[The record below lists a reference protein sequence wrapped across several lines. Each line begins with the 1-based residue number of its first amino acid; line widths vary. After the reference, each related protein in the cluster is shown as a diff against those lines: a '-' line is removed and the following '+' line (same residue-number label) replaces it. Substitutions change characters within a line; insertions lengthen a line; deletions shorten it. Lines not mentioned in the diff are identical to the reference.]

1 MAWLAMPALGA
12 LGFEWHR
19 KRACA
24 SGGQG
29 RHSRPATAQDSAASG
44 DCEGALRGPAAAAGL
59 LTGTPKAEHS
69 RAQARRS
76 PRPHP
81 PSPSAACSTRWRC
94 GACRVAMRRRFPGGG
109 AALRGGRTPVASH
122 GPGRGF
128 SRTEGL
134 CVGLGVLLRR
144 TPREHVWSPAA
155 GVLASGCRDA
165 SLARMRRCPS

>member
-1 MAWLAMPALGA
+1 MPALGT

-76 PRPHP
+76 PILPRDVQ
-81 PSPSAACSTRWRC
+81 C
-94 GACRVAMRRRFPGGG
+94 GVALCRV
-109 AALRGGRTPVASH
+109 
-122 GPGRGF
+122 
-128 SRTEGL
+128 SR
-134 CVGLGVLLRR
+134 
-144 TPREHVWSPAA
+144 H
-155 GVLASGCRDA
+155 
-165 SLARMRRCPS
+165 